1 MEYFKNKINEKNKCK
16 QIKNKFF
23 FFFCCCKKRN
33 LPYSIVN
40 DYINENLTIDNY
52 LDNQI
57 KARGLENLD
66 KLEKLK
72 KKYKSKKGLDKKNNI
87 ITDKDY
93 KIKDLINS
101 LGMGESLL
109 EDKEENI
116 EKIELVK
123 IDDNNIERKASE
135 PQLEITS
142 FTQKE
147 REDMIKIVLS
157 LF

>member
-1 MEYFKNKINEKNKCK
+1 
-16 QIKNKFF
+16 
-23 FFFCCCKKRN
+23 
-33 LPYSIVN
+33 
-40 DYINENLTIDNY
+40 
-52 LDNQI
+52 
-57 KARGLENLD
+57 
-66 KLEKLK
+66 
-72 KKYKSKKGLDKKNNI
+72 
-87 ITDKDY
+87 
-93 KIKDLINS
+93 
-101 LGMGESLL
+101 MGESLL

-147 REDMIKIVLS
+147 REDIIKIVLS